1 MSTVNYSQTMAGAD
15 AILVIDDNTAM
26 REALTDILRFFL
38 GIPVYTA
45 ANGHEGLQIYQQ
57 QQNIALVLLDMNMP
71 VMNGEQTYEKLQQ
84 ITPQVKVIVSS
95 SLSQAEASHRFGS
108 QKMPTFLRKPYDT
121 ESLLAVVQ
129 TELTSGQTA
138 DQPDSFVIQPQNG
151 KNGGSYG
158 RQPTEKE
165 FNLTVWADDGGPTA

>member
-1 MSTVNYSQTMAGAD
+1 MNTVNYSQTMAAD

-26 REALTDILRFFL
+26 REALTDILSLLL

-45 ANGHEGLQIYQQ
+45 ANGHEGLQIYQ

-84 ITPQVKVIVSS
+84 IAPQVKVIVSS
-95 SLSQAEASHRFGS
+95 SLSRAEASHRFGER
-108 QKMPTFLRKPYDT
+108 KLPTFLRKPYDT
-121 ESLLAVVQ
+121 ERLLAVVQ
-129 TELTSGQTA
+129 TELLSVPAANQSG
-138 DQPDSFVIQPQNG
+138 SFVSQSQNG
-151 KNGGSYG
+151 KNGAGHG

-165 FNLTVWADDGGPTA
+165 FNLMVWADDGGPTA